1 MKNGL
6 FGSELQS
13 FKTFAKRLQNHVV
26 LCKKGLKKP
35 YIEKKDKL
43 LKSGG
48 NANSEKT
55 RWPIFRLNLKVPKT

>member
-1 MKNGL
+1 MVYLGL
-6 FGSELQS
+6 S
-13 FKTFAKRLQNHVV
+13 FKVSKHSQNDYRTMLLYAK
-26 LCKKGLKKP
+26 KA
-35 YIEKKDKL
+35 KKDKL